1 MRLMT
6 SIILF
11 FFCLG
16 GIAGAYNLIRS
27 SIVNLLFE
35 IFVRSANHAETKKQN
50 SLILFTVNLG
60 EAKIA

>member
-1 MRLMT
+1 M
-6 SIILF
+6 
-11 FFCLG
+11 G